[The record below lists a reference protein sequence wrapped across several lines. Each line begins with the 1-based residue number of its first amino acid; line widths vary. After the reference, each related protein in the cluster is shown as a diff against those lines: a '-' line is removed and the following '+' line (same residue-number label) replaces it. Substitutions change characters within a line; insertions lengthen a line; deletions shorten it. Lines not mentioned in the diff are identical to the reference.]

1 VIKNIANPSNLVLV
15 ILPVHTTYEDGMEC
29 SETSAHKI
37 QALGNHPKERI
48 QHSQHGESLKLRILR
63 VMCMGVKYRLPPPP
77 PQGEKVGVF
86 LPPGGKR
93 KKFWEKEEKKKKGK
107 KKQKKNSQTGK
118 ILK

>member
-77 PQGEKVGVF
+77 PH
-86 LPPGGKR
+86 KR
-93 KKFWEKEEKKKKGK
+93 IQIDGSVTRELKEEYLELRETK
-107 KKQKKNSQTGK
+107 
-118 ILK
+118 